1 VTLLEIAA
9 RVLRLIEEEG
19 HRGCLAGG
27 LAVSARCDPRFTRDV
42 DLVVAVADDA
52 EAESLSR
59 ALVSVGFAALAL
71 VEQEAVDRLAMVR
84 VVDADGVSIDLLVAS
99 SGIEN
104 EIVHDAELIGV
115 LPGLT
120 MPVARVGHLMAMKL
134 LSVSPG
140 RETDSADLRELARV
154 ADEDEWSRAHESVAL
169 IESRGFARGRD
180 LRADLTSLRST
191 FGSTE
196 G

>member
-9 RVLRLIEEEG
+9 HVLRLIDQQG

-27 LAVSARCDPRFTRDV
+27 LAVSARCDPRFTRHV
-42 DLVVAVADDA
+42 DLVVAVADDGQ
-52 EAESLSR
+52 AESLSR
-59 ALVSVGFAALAL
+59 GLVSAGFAASAL

-104 EIVHDAELIGV
+104 EIVQEAELIGV

-120 MPVARVGHLMAMKL
+120 MPVARVGHLIAMKL

-154 ADEDEWSRAHESVAL
+154 ADESEWSRARESVRL
-169 IESRGFARGRD
+169 IESRGFARGEISRPI
-180 LRADLTSLRST
+180 
-191 FGSTE
+191 
-196 G
+196 